1 MKRAL
6 GYVVVVML
14 AAMASA
20 QVFAQANPLL
30 GTWKLNVAKSK
41 YTGTPMPKEIHL
53 RRDCGRRQFYFV
65 WFYREV

>member
-6 GYVVVVML
+6 GYVVVFML

-20 QVFAQANPLL
+20 RVIAESNPLL

-41 YTGTPMPKEIHL
+41 YTGSPAPKEMT
-53 RRDCGRRQFYFV
+53 RTVAADGDSV
-65 WFYREV
+65 E

>member
-14 AAMASA
+14 VALASV
-20 QVFAQANPLL
+20 QVFAQANPSL

-41 YTGTPMPKEIHL
+41 YTGTPMP
-53 RRDCGRRQFYFV
+53 
-65 WFYREV
+65 